1 MISDIGIGTN
11 KEGNRSLDRSRCRT
25 VERVHSWRSR
35 MSNLGLGANNWG
47 SWSLMRWRTSV
58 WCTMAVIRQVRMLV
72 WRRVVTRRRLHHVAK
87 GGKVMIVVGECG
99 TAPIVVMGE
108 HCLGSVQ

>member
-1 MISDIGIGTN
+1 M
-11 KEGNRSLDRSRCRT
+11 
-25 VERVHSWRSR
+25 RSR
-35 MSNLGLGANNWG
+35 MMN
-47 SWSLMRWRTSV
+47 V
-58 WCTMAVIRQVRMLV
+58 WAPMTVIRQVRVLM
-72 WRRVVTRRRLHHVAK
+72 WRRVVTWRRLHHVAK